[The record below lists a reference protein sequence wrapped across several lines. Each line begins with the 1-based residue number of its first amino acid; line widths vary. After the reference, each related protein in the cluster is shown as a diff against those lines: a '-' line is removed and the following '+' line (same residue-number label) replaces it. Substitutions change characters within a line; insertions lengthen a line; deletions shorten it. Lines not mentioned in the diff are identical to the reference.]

1 MIINIAKIVPGYQSR
16 ADITLNIHSLLE
28 FSIIMGSLNL
38 AQKIISSHLVDGR
51 MEPGQEIGL
60 KVDRVLMQDATGTMA
75 CLQFEAMGIPRV
87 KVEQAA
93 IYVDHNILQTGFE
106 NGDDHRFLQTFAS
119 KYGIYYSKPG
129 NGICH
134 QVNLERFSVP
144 GKLLIGSDSHTPTAG
159 GAGMMAIGVGGLDV
173 AVAMAGAPFY
183 TKMPKIVG
191 VKLIGKLSQWV
202 TAKDI
207 ILEMLRRL
215 TVKGGVGKIFEYYG
229 EGIQSLGVPQR
240 GTICN
245 MGAELG
251 ATTSLFESDEIT
263 FDYLTRQGRPQDYRQ
278 IAADTGCTYDEN
290 MEINLSELEP
300 MIALPGSPDAV
311 HKVRDV
317 QGSDVQ
323 QVLIGSCTNSSYVE
337 MMTVAHVLKGKKVHP
352 NVTMAI
358 NPGSRQV
365 LETVARDGSIYN
377 IIASGARLLESGC
390 QGCIGMGSA
399 PGSDWISI
407 RSFNRNWPGRSGTKD
422 DKVYLTS
429 PEVCVACAVT
439 GKITD
444 PRDLGEYPNIPW
456 PDKFVIDDSGIISPI
471 PADHA
476 EKVEVSRGPNI
487 RPLPLRQP
495 MESVLQGEV
504 LIRVGDNIS
513 TDAIMP
519 AGAKILPLRS
529 NVPAISEYVFYW
541 LDPDFAKRAKEKHGG
556 FIVGGENYGQGS
568 SREHAAL
575 APMYLG
581 IKGVIA
587 KSFARIHRANLIN
600 FGILPFEF
608 KNPSDFELLA
618 QGTPITIENV
628 LTGLKDGSKTMEAT
642 VANSKITL
650 KIDLTPRQREI
661 LVAGGLLNYIRSSQL
676 RS

>member
-1 MIINIAKIVPGYQSR
+1 MPSTSSDRNNEQTGP
-16 ADITLNIHSLLE
+16 
-28 FSIIMGSLNL
+28 LNL
-38 AQKIISSHLVDGR
+38 AQKIISSHLAEGK
-51 MEPGQEIGL
+51 MEPGQEVGL

-87 KVEQAA
+87 KVEHAA

-119 KYGIYYSKPG
+119 RYGIHYSKPG

-144 GKLLIGSDSHTPTAG
+144 GRLLIGSDSHTPTAG
-159 GAGMMAIGVGGLDV
+159 GAGMLAIGVGGLDV

-191 VKLIGKLSQWV
+191 VKLTGKLGPWV
-202 TAKDI
+202 TAKDV

-215 TVKGGVGKIFEYYG
+215 SVKGGVGKIFEYYG
-229 EGIQSLGVPQR
+229 DGIKNFGIPQR

-251 ATTSLFESDEIT
+251 ATTSIFESDEVT
-263 FDYLTRQGRPQDYRQ
+263 LDYMTRQARPQDYTR
-278 IAADTGCTYDEN
+278 IAADPGCSYDED
-290 MEINLSELEP
+290 MEIDLGELEP
-300 MIALPGSPDAV
+300 LIALPGSPDAV
-311 HKVRDV
+311 KKVRDV
-317 QGSDVQ
+317 QGADVQ
-323 QVLIGSCTNSSYVE
+323 QVLIGSCTNSSYTE
-337 MMTVAHVLKGKKVHP
+337 LMTVAHVLKGRKIHP

-358 NPGSRQV
+358 NPGSKQV

-399 PGSDWISI
+399 PGTDWISI

-422 DKVYLTS
+422 DKVFLTS
-429 PEVCVACAVT
+429 PEVCIACAVT

-444 PRDLGEYPNIPW
+444 PRDLGEYPAIPW
-456 PDKFVIDDSGIISPI
+456 PDRYVIDDSGIIE
-471 PADHA
+471 PAPTSQA
-476 EKVEVSRGPNI
+476 GQVVVARGPNI
-487 RPLPLRQP
+487 KPLPLRQP
-495 MESVLQGEV
+495 MEQALRGEV

-529 NVPAISEYVFYW
+529 NIPAISEYVFYW
-541 LDPDFAKRAKEKHGG
+541 IDPEFAKRAKEKGGG
-556 FIVGGENYGQGS
+556 FIVGGDNYGQGS

-600 FGILPFEF
+600 FGIIPFELS
-608 KNPSDFELLA
+608 NSADFEALPQQTLVNIA
-618 QGTPITIENV
+618 GVTEMLRSDSRTIDAEAGNGTSV
-628 LTGLKDGSKTMEAT
+628 K
-642 VANSKITL
+642 KITL
-650 KIDLTPRQREI
+650 KVDLTPRQRQV
-661 LVAGGLLNYIRSSQL
+661 LLAGGLLNFIRTAQPGS
-676 RS
+676 

>member
-1 MIINIAKIVPGYQSR
+1 
-16 ADITLNIHSLLE
+16 
-28 FSIIMGSLNL
+28 
-38 AQKIISSHLVDGR
+38 

-87 KVEQAA
+87 KVEHAA

-106 NGDDHRFLQTFAS
+106 NGDDHRFLQTFAQ
-119 KYGIYYSKPG
+119 KYGMYYSKPG

-134 QVNLERFSVP
+134 QVNLERFSAP
-144 GKLLIGSDSHTPTAG
+144 SKLLIGSDSHTPTAG

-191 VKLIGKLSQWV
+191 VKLTGTLRPWV

-229 EGIQSLGVPQR
+229 EGIKALGVPQR

-263 FDYLTRQGRPQDYRQ
+263 LDYMSRQGRSHDYKRF
-278 IAADTGCTYDEN
+278 AADRECIYDEN
-290 MEINLSELEP
+290 IEINLSELEP
-300 MIALPGSPDAV
+300 LIALPGSPDTV
-311 HKVRDV
+311 RKVRDV
-317 QGSDVQ
+317 QGSDVH

-337 MMTVAHVLKGKKVHP
+337 MMTVAHILKGRKVHS

-358 NPGSRQV
+358 NPGSKQV
-365 LETVARDGSIYN
+365 LESVARDGSIYD

-399 PGSDWISI
+399 PGTDWISV
-407 RSFNRNWPGRSGTKD
+407 RSFNRNWPGRSGTKED
-422 DKVYLTS
+422 RVYLTS
-429 PEVCVACAVT
+429 PEVCAACAVT

-456 PDKFVIDDSGIISPI
+456 PEKFVIDDSSIVAPS

-476 EKVEVSRGPNI
+476 DKMRISRGPNI

-541 LDPDFAKRAKEKHGG
+541 IDPNFTKRAKEKHGG

-587 KSFARIHRANLIN
+587 RSFARIHKANLIN
-600 FGILPFEF
+600 FGIIPFEF
-608 KNPSDFELLA
+608 QDPSDFELFN

-628 LTGLKDGSKTMEAT
+628 VSSLKQGNKTMESI
-642 VANSKITL
+642 VDKNKVIL
-650 KIDLTPRQREI
+650 NVDLTTRQREV
-661 LVAGGLLNYIRSSQL
+661 LVYGGLLNYIRSIQ
-676 RS
+676 

>member
-1 MIINIAKIVPGYQSR
+1 MAPMS
-16 ADITLNIHSLLE
+16 
-28 FSIIMGSLNL
+28 L
-38 AQKIISSHLVDGR
+38 AQKIISSHLVDGK
-51 MEPGQEIGL
+51 MELGQEIGL
-60 KVDRVLMQDATGTMA
+60 HVDRVLMQDATGTMA
-75 CLQFEAMGIPRV
+75 CLQFEAMGMPRV
-87 KVEQAA
+87 KVEHAA

-119 KYGIYYSKPG
+119 KYGIHYSKPG

-134 QVNLERFSVP
+134 QVNLERFSMP
-144 GKLLIGSDSHTPTAG
+144 GRLLVGSDSHTPTAG

-191 VKLIGKLSQWV
+191 VKLTGRLRPWV
-202 TAKDI
+202 TAKDV

-215 TVKGGVGKIFEYYG
+215 SVKGGIGRIFEYYG
-229 EGIQSLGVPQR
+229 EGIKSLGVPQR

-263 FDYLTRQGRPQDYRQ
+263 LDYMTRQGRPQDYTR
-278 IAADTGCTYDEN
+278 ISADPGCSYDEN
-290 MEINLSELEP
+290 IEINLSELEP
-300 MIALPGSPDAV
+300 MIALPGSPDAI

-317 QGSDVQ
+317 QGTDVH

-337 MMTVAHVLKGKKVHP
+337 MMTVAHVLAGKKVHP

-358 NPGSRQV
+358 NPGSKQV

-399 PGSDWISI
+399 PGTDWVSI

-456 PDKFVIDDSGIISPI
+456 PDKFVVDDSGIVP
-471 PADHA
+471 PAQPSEADR
-476 EKVEVSRGPNI
+476 VIVSRGPNI
-487 RPLPLRQP
+487 RPLPLREK
-495 MESVLQGEV
+495 MENTLSGEV

-529 NVPAISEYVFYW
+529 NIPAISEYVFYW
-541 LDPDFAKRAKEKHGG
+541 LDPDFAKRAKEKQGG

-581 IKGVIA
+581 VKAVMA

-600 FGILPFEF
+600 FGILPLEF
-608 KNPSDFELLA
+608 QNSSDFDLLA
-618 QGTPITIENV
+618 QGRSLSIDNVADSLKKGVSAIEAIAGSDRIV
-628 LTGLKDGSKTMEAT
+628 LK
-642 VANSKITL
+642 V
-650 KIDLTPRQREI
+650 DLTPRQRQVM
-661 LVAGGLLNYIRSSQL
+661 LSGGLLNYIRSQQGS
-676 RS
+676 

>member
-1 MIINIAKIVPGYQSR
+1 MAPQ
-16 ADITLNIHSLLE
+16 
-28 FSIIMGSLNL
+28 NL
-38 AQKIISSHLVDGR
+38 AQKIISSHLVDGK
-51 MEPGQEIGL
+51 MEPGQEVGL
-60 KVDRVLMQDATGTMA
+60 RVDRVLMQDATGTMA

-87 KVEQAA
+87 KVEHAA

-106 NGDDHRFLQTFAS
+106 NGDDHRFLQTFAQR
-119 KYGIYYSKPG
+119 YGIYYSKPG

-134 QVNLERFSVP
+134 QVNLERFSIP

-159 GAGMMAIGVGGLDV
+159 GAGMLAIGVGGLDV

-183 TKMPKIVG
+183 TKMPKVVG
-191 VKLIGKLSQWV
+191 VKLTGKLRPWV
-202 TAKDI
+202 TAKDV

-229 EGIQSLGVPQR
+229 EGIKSLGVPQR

-251 ATTSLFESDEIT
+251 ATASIFESDEVT
-263 FDYLTRQGRPQDYRQ
+263 LDYFARQGRADDYHRF
-278 IAADTGCTYDEN
+278 AADQGCSYDED
-290 MEINLSELEP
+290 MEIVLDDLEP

-317 QGSDVQ
+317 QGTEVQ
-323 QVLIGSCTNSSYVE
+323 QVLIGSCTNSSYTE
-337 MMTVAHVLKGKKVHP
+337 LMTVAHVLKGRKVHP

-358 NPGSRQV
+358 NPGSKQV
-365 LETVARDGSIYN
+365 LETVTRDGSIYN

-399 PGSDWISI
+399 PGTDWVSV

-422 DKVYLTS
+422 DKVFLTS

-444 PRDLGEYPNIPW
+444 PRDMGEYPDIPW
-456 PDKFVIDDSGIISPI
+456 PDKYVIDDTGIVAPV
-471 PADHA
+471 PASEA
-476 EKVEVSRGPNI
+476 ARIAVIRGPNI
-487 RPLPLRQP
+487 KPLPVRAP
-495 MESVLQGEV
+495 MEQTLQGEV

-541 LDPDFAKRAKEKHGG
+541 IDPDFAKRAKEKNGG

-581 IKGVIA
+581 VKGVIA

-600 FGILPFEF
+600 FGIMPFEF
-608 KNPSDFELLA
+608 ANSSDFELLK
-618 QGTPITIENV
+618 QDTKVTINNA
-628 LTGLKDGSKTMEAT
+628 LGALKAGNKTMEAI
-642 VANSKITL
+642 ADGNRITL
-650 KIDLTPRQREI
+650 KVDLTNRQRDVM
-661 LVAGGLLNYIRSSQL
+661 VAGGLLNFIKSTQASR
-676 RS
+676 

>member
-1 MIINIAKIVPGYQSR
+1 M
-16 ADITLNIHSLLE
+16 T
-28 FSIIMGSLNL
+28 SLNL
-38 AQKIISSHLVDGR
+38 AQKIISDHLVEGKV
-51 MEPGQEIGL
+51 EPGQEIGL

-87 KVEQAA
+87 KVEHAA

-106 NGDDHRFLQTFAS
+106 NADDHRFLQTFAS

-159 GAGMMAIGVGGLDV
+159 GAGMMAIG
-173 AVAMAGAPFY
+173 
-183 TKMPKIVG
+183 
-191 VKLIGKLSQWV
+191 
-202 TAKDI
+202 
-207 ILEMLRRL
+207 
-215 TVKGGVGKIFEYYG
+215 GVGKIFEYYG
-229 EGIQSLGVPQR
+229 EGIKSLGVPQR

-251 ATTSLFESDEIT
+251 ATTSLFESDEVT
-263 FDYLTRQGRPQDYRQ
+263 LDYLTRQGRPQDYKRY
-278 IAADTGCTYDEN
+278 TGDPGCSYDEN
-290 MEINLSELEP
+290 IEINLSELEP
-300 MIALPGSPDAV
+300 LIALPGSPDAV

-317 QGSDVQ
+317 QGIDVH

-337 MMTVAHVLKGKKVHP
+337 MMTVAHVLKGRKVHS

-358 NPGSRQV
+358 NPGSKQV
-365 LETVARDGSIYN
+365 LETVARDGPIYD

-399 PGSDWISI
+399 PGTDWISI

-429 PEVCVACAVT
+429 PEVCIACAVT

-444 PRDLGEYPNIPW
+444 PRDLGEYPNISW
-456 PDKFVIDDSGIISPI
+456 PDKFVIDDSAIVA
-471 PADHA
+471 PAQADQA
-476 EKVEVSRGPNI
+476 DKVQISRGPNI

-541 LDPDFAKRAKEKHGG
+541 IDPEFTKRAKEKHGG
-556 FIVGGENYGQGS
+556 FIIGGENYGQGS

-581 IKGVIA
+581 VKGVIA
-587 KSFARIHRANLIN
+587 KSFARIHKANLIN
-600 FGILPFEF
+600 FGIIPFEF
-608 KNPSDFELLA
+608 HNASDFELLY

-628 LTGLKDGSKTMEAT
+628 VSNLKNENKMIEAI
-642 VANSKITL
+642 ADKNKITL
-650 KIDLTPRQREI
+650 KVDLTPRQREVLI
-661 LVAGGLLNYIRSSQL
+661 AGGLLNYIRSTQQDLNS
-676 RS
+676 RPATN

>member
-1 MIINIAKIVPGYQSR
+1 MS
-16 ADITLNIHSLLE
+16 
-28 FSIIMGSLNL
+28 SLNL
-38 AQKIISSHLVDGR
+38 AQKIISSHLVDGK
-51 MEPGQEIGL
+51 MEPGNEIGL

-87 KVEQAA
+87 KVEHAA

-106 NGDDHRFLQTFAS
+106 NGDDHRFLQTFAA

-134 QVNLERFSVP
+134 QVNLERFSIP

-173 AVAMAGAPFY
+173 AVAMAGEPFY

-191 VKLIGKLSQWV
+191 VKLTGKLRPWV
-202 TAKDI
+202 TAKDV

-229 EGIQSLGVPQR
+229 EGIKSLGVPQR

-263 FDYLTRQGRPQDYRQ
+263 LDYMARQGRAHDYKR
-278 IAADTGCTYDEN
+278 IAADVGCSYDEN
-290 MEINLSELEP
+290 IEINLNDLEP

-317 QGSDVQ
+317 QGADVQ
-323 QVLIGSCTNSSYVE
+323 QVLIGSCTNSSYIE
-337 MMTVAHVLKGKKVHP
+337 MMTVAHVLKGRKVNP

-358 NPGSRQV
+358 NPGSKQV

-399 PGSDWISI
+399 PGTDWISI

-429 PEVCVACAVT
+429 PEVCIACAVT

-444 PRDLGEYPNIPW
+444 PRDLGDYPNIPW
-456 PDKFVIDDSGIISPI
+456 PEKFVIDDSGIVPPP
-471 PADHA
+471 PADSA
-476 EKVEVSRGPNI
+476 MNLTISRGPNI
-487 RPLPLRQP
+487 KPLPLRQP

-541 LDPDFAKRAKEKHGG
+541 LDPDFANRAKEKHGG

-600 FGILPFEF
+600 FGIIPFELQ
-608 KNPSDFELLA
+608 NAADFDLLSQSA
-618 QGTPITIENV
+618 QVTIDNV
-628 LTGLKDGSKTMEAT
+628 VQKLKDGSKTMDALVKSDKKAT
-642 VANSKITL
+642 TTTTSSNTNKVTL
-650 KIDLTPRQREI
+650 TIDLTQRQREV
-661 LVAGGLLNYIRSSQL
+661 LVAGGLLNYIRLKQQQQK
-676 RS
+676 

>member
-1 MIINIAKIVPGYQSR
+1 
-16 ADITLNIHSLLE
+16 
-28 FSIIMGSLNL
+28 
-38 AQKIISSHLVDGR
+38 
-51 MEPGQEIGL
+51 
-60 KVDRVLMQDATGTMA
+60 
-75 CLQFEAMGIPRV
+75 
-87 KVEQAA
+87 
-93 IYVDHNILQTGFE
+93 
-106 NGDDHRFLQTFAS
+106 
-119 KYGIYYSKPG
+119 
-129 NGICH
+129 
-134 QVNLERFSVP
+134 
-144 GKLLIGSDSHTPTAG
+144 
-159 GAGMMAIGVGGLDV
+159 MMAIGVGGLDV

-191 VKLIGKLSQWV
+191 VKLTGRLRPWV
-202 TAKDI
+202 TAKDV

-215 TVKGGVGKIFEYYG
+215 SVKGGIGRIFEYYG
-229 EGIQSLGVPQR
+229 EGIKSLGVPQR

-263 FDYLTRQGRPQDYRQ
+263 LDYMTRQGRPQDYTR
-278 IAADTGCTYDEN
+278 ISADPGCSYDEN

-300 MIALPGSPDAV
+300 MIALPGSPDAI

-317 QGSDVQ
+317 QGADVH

-337 MMTVAHVLKGKKVHP
+337 MMTVAHVLRGKKVHP

-358 NPGSRQV
+358 NPGSKQV

-399 PGSDWISI
+399 PGTDWVSI

-456 PDKFVIDDSGIISPI
+456 PDKFVVDDSGIVSPAQ
-471 PADHA
+471 PSEADR
-476 EKVEVSRGPNI
+476 VIVSRGPNI
-487 RPLPLRQP
+487 RPLPLRQR
-495 MESVLQGEV
+495 MENTLSGEV
-504 LIRVGDNIS
+504 LIRVGDNVS

-529 NVPAISEYVFYW
+529 NIPAISEYVFYW
-541 LDPDFAKRAKEKHGG
+541 LDPDFAKRAKEKQGG

-581 IKGVIA
+581 VRAVMA

-600 FGILPFEF
+600 FGILPLEF
-608 KNPSDFELLA
+608 QNDSDFELLA
-618 QGTPITIENV
+618 QGRLLSIENIADS
-628 LTGLKDGSKTMEAT
+628 LKKGASAIEAIAGSDRIAFK
-642 VANSKITL
+642 V
-650 KIDLTPRQREI
+650 DLTPRQRQVM
-661 LVAGGLLNYIRSSQL
+661 LSGGLLNYIRSQQGS
-676 RS
+676 

>member
-1 MIINIAKIVPGYQSR
+1 
-16 ADITLNIHSLLE
+16 
-28 FSIIMGSLNL
+28 
-38 AQKIISSHLVDGR
+38 
-51 MEPGQEIGL
+51 
-60 KVDRVLMQDATGTMA
+60 
-75 CLQFEAMGIPRV
+75 
-87 KVEQAA
+87 
-93 IYVDHNILQTGFE
+93 
-106 NGDDHRFLQTFAS
+106 
-119 KYGIYYSKPG
+119 
-129 NGICH
+129 
-134 QVNLERFSVP
+134 VNLERFSIP
-144 GKLLIGSDSHTPTAG
+144 SKLLIGSDSHTPTAG
-159 GAGMMAIGVGGLDV
+159 GAGMIAIGVGGLDV

-191 VKLIGKLSQWV
+191 VRLTGALRPWV

-215 TVKGGVGKIFEYYG
+215 SVKGGVGKIFEYYG
-229 EGIQSLGVPQR
+229 EGIKNLGVPQR

-263 FDYLTRQGRPQDYRQ
+263 LDYMTRQGRPQDYKRFS
-278 IAADTGCTYDEN
+278 ADPGCTYDEN
-290 MEINLSELEP
+290 IEIDLSELEP
-300 MIALPGSPDAV
+300 LIALPGSPDAV

-317 QGSDVQ
+317 QGTDVH

-337 MMTVAHVLKGKKVHP
+337 MMTVAHVLKGKKVHSD
-352 NVTMAI
+352 VTMAI
-358 NPGSRQV
+358 NPGSKQV

-377 IIASGARLLESGC
+377 IISSGARLLESGC

-399 PGSDWISI
+399 PGTDWISI

-444 PRDLGEYPNIPW
+444 PRDLGEYPHIPW
-456 PDKFVIDDSGIISPI
+456 PDKFVIDDTSIVSPA
-471 PADHA
+471 PADKA
-476 EKVEVSRGPNI
+476 DKVQVVRGPNI
-487 RPLPLRQP
+487 RPLPLRQS

-504 LIRVGDNIS
+504 LIRIGDNVS

-541 LDPDFAKRAKEKHGG
+541 IDPGFAKRAREKHGG

-575 APMYLG
+575 APMFLG

-600 FGILPFEF
+600 FGIIPFEF
-608 KNPSDFELLA
+608 ENAADFELLN
-618 QGTPITIENV
+618 QGVPITIENV
-628 LTGLKDGSKTMEAT
+628 VSSLKKGNNIMEAI
-642 VANSKITL
+642 ADKNRIRL
-650 KIDLTPRQREI
+650 KIDLTPRQREVLI
-661 LVAGGLLNYIRSSQL
+661 AGGLLNYIRSTQH
-676 RS
+676 

>member
-1 MIINIAKIVPGYQSR
+1 MPSQ
-16 ADITLNIHSLLE
+16 
-28 FSIIMGSLNL
+28 NL
-38 AQKIISSHLVDGR
+38 AQKIISSHLVDGK

-87 KVEQAA
+87 KVEHAA

-106 NGDDHRFLQTFAS
+106 NGDDHRFLQTFAE

-134 QVNLERFSVP
+134 QVNLERFSIP
-144 GKLLIGSDSHTPTAG
+144 SKLLIGSDSHTPTAG
-159 GAGMMAIGVGGLDV
+159 GAGMLAIGVGGLDV

-191 VKLIGKLSQWV
+191 VRLTGTLRPWV

-215 TVKGGVGKIFEYYG
+215 SVKGGVGKIFEYYG
-229 EGIQSLGVPQR
+229 EGIKNLGVPQR

-251 ATTSLFESDEIT
+251 ATTSLFESDEVT
-263 FDYLTRQGRPQDYRQ
+263 LDYMTRQGRPQDYKRF
-278 IAADTGCTYDEN
+278 AADPGCSYDEN
-290 MEINLSELEP
+290 IEINLSELEP
-300 MIALPGSPDAV
+300 LIAFPGSPDAV

-317 QGSDVQ
+317 QGTNVH

-337 MMTVAHVLKGKKVHP
+337 MMTVAHVLKGRKVHSD
-352 NVTMAI
+352 VTMAI
-358 NPGSRQV
+358 NPGSKQV

-399 PGSDWISI
+399 PGTDWISI

-444 PRDLGEYPNIPW
+444 PRDLGEYPHIPW
-456 PDKFVIDDSGIISPI
+456 PDKFVLDDSSIVPPA
-471 PADHA
+471 PADKA
-476 EKVEVSRGPNI
+476 DKVQIARGPNI
-487 RPLPLRQP
+487 RPLPLPAVDGISVTGRGADKGWRQY
-495 MESVLQGEV
+495 QY
-504 LIRVGDNIS
+504 RRHN
-513 TDAIMP
+513 
-519 AGAKILPLRS
+519 AG
-529 NVPAISEYVFYW
+529 
-541 LDPDFAKRAKEKHGG
+541 
-556 FIVGGENYGQGS
+556 
-568 SREHAAL
+568 
-575 APMYLG
+575 
-581 IKGVIA
+581 
-587 KSFARIHRANLIN
+587 
-600 FGILPFEF
+600 
-608 KNPSDFELLA
+608 
-618 QGTPITIENV
+618 
-628 LTGLKDGSKTMEAT
+628 GSKDTAAQE
-642 VANSKITL
+642 
-650 KIDLTPRQREI
+650 QRT
-661 LVAGGLLNYIRSSQL
+661 SDK
-676 RS
+676 

>member
-1 MIINIAKIVPGYQSR
+1 M
-16 ADITLNIHSLLE
+16 
-28 FSIIMGSLNL
+28 NL
-38 AQKIISSHLVDGR
+38 AQKIISLHLADGR
-51 MEPGQEIGL
+51 MEQGQEIGL
-60 KVDRVLMQDATGTMA
+60 RVDRVLMQDATGTMA

-87 KVEQAA
+87 KVEHAA

-106 NGDDHRFLQTFAS
+106 NGDDHRFLQTFAA
-119 KYGIYYSKPG
+119 KYGIHYSKPG

-159 GAGMMAIGVGGLDV
+159 GAGMIAIGVGGLDV

-191 VKLIGKLSQWV
+191 VKLTGKLRPWV
-202 TAKDI
+202 TAKDV

-215 TVKGGVGKIFEYYG
+215 SVKGGVGKIFEYYG
-229 EGIQSLGVPQR
+229 DGIKSMGVPQR

-263 FDYLTRQGRPQDYRQ
+263 LDYLTRQGRPQDYARV
-278 IAADTGCTYDEN
+278 AADPGCSYDEN
-290 MEINLSELEP
+290 IEINLSELEP

-317 QGSDVQ
+317 QGTEVH

-337 MMTVAHVLKGKKVHP
+337 MMTVAHVLKGKKIHP
-352 NVTMAI
+352 EVTMAI
-358 NPGSRQV
+358 NPGSKQV
-365 LETVARDGSIYN
+365 LETVARDGSIYD

-399 PGSDWISI
+399 PGTDWVSI

-444 PRDLGEYPNIPW
+444 PRDLGEYPNIAW
-456 PDKFVIDDSGIISPI
+456 PDRFVLDDSGIVPPLA
-471 PADHA
+471 PAEA
-476 EKVEVSRGPNI
+476 EAAAVSRGPNI

-495 MESVLQGEV
+495 MEAALKGEV

-541 LDPDFAKRAKEKHGG
+541 LDPEFAKRAKEKHGG

-581 IKGVIA
+581 VKAVIA

-600 FGILPFEF
+600 FGIFPLEF
-608 KNPSDFELLA
+608 QDPSDFDRLG
-618 QGTPITIENV
+618 QGTPLAIDNVTAALKEGSRTIDAYAGSNRHRVPLKVDLTSRQRNV
-628 LTGLKDGSKTMEAT
+628 LL
-642 VANSKITL
+642 
-650 KIDLTPRQREI
+650 
-661 LVAGGLLNYIRSSQL
+661 AGGLLNYIKSAQE
-676 RS
+676 

>member
-1 MIINIAKIVPGYQSR
+1 MASP
-16 ADITLNIHSLLE
+16 
-28 FSIIMGSLNL
+28 MNL
-38 AQKIISSHLVDGR
+38 AQKIISSHLAEGR
-51 MEPGQEIGL
+51 MEQGQEIGL
-60 KVDRVLMQDATGTMA
+60 NVDRVLMQDATGTMA
-75 CLQFEAMGIPRV
+75 CLQFEAMGMPRV
-87 KVEQAA
+87 KVEHAA

-106 NGDDHRFLQTFAS
+106 NGDDHRFLQTFAA
-119 KYGIYYSKPG
+119 KYGIHYSKPG

-134 QVNLERFSVP
+134 QVNLERFSIP

-191 VKLIGKLSQWV
+191 VKLAGKLRPWV
-202 TAKDI
+202 TAKDV

-229 EGIQSLGVPQR
+229 EGIRSLGVPQR

-263 FDYLTRQGRPQDYRQ
+263 LDYMGRQGRAGDYKRA
-278 IAADTGCTYDEN
+278 AADPGCSYDEN
-290 MEINLSELEP
+290 MEINLDDLEP
-300 MIALPGSPDAV
+300 MIALPGSPDAI

-317 QGSDVQ
+317 QGTDVH

-337 MMTVAHVLKGKKVHP
+337 MMTVAHVLKGKKIHP
-352 NVTMAI
+352 DVTMAI
-358 NPGSRQV
+358 NPGSKQV
-365 LETVARDGSIYN
+365 LETVARDGSIYH

-399 PGSDWISI
+399 PGTDWVSI

-456 PDKFVIDDSGIISPI
+456 PDRFVLDDSGIVP
-471 PADHA
+471 PLAAMEA
-476 EKVEVSRGPNI
+476 EKAVISRGPNI

-495 MESVLQGEV
+495 MEPVLQGEV

-529 NVPAISEYVFYW
+529 NIPAISEYVFYW
-541 LDPDFAKRAKEKHGG
+541 LDPGFAKRASDKRGG

-581 IKGVIA
+581 VKAVIA

-600 FGILPFEF
+600 FGILPLEFE
-608 KNPSDFELLA
+608 NPADFETLG
-618 QGTPITIENV
+618 QGTPLVIDNV
-628 LTGLKDGSKTMEAT
+628 ISILKDGSKTIEA
-642 VANSKITL
+642 VSGKDKKAVRL
-650 KIDLTPRQREI
+650 KVDFTPRQRKVI
-661 LVAGGLLNYIRSSQL
+661 LAGGLLNYIRSAQH

>member
-1 MIINIAKIVPGYQSR
+1 MTP
-16 ADITLNIHSLLE
+16 
-28 FSIIMGSLNL
+28 LNL
-38 AQKIISSHLVDGR
+38 AQKIISAHLADGK
-51 MEPGQEIGL
+51 MESGQEIGL
-60 KVDRVLMQDATGTMA
+60 RVDRVLMQDATGTMA
-75 CLQFEAMGIPRV
+75 CLQFEAMDMPRV
-87 KVEQAA
+87 KVKHAA

-106 NGDDHRFLQTFAS
+106 NGDDHRFLQTFAA
-119 KYGIYYSKPG
+119 KYGIHYSKPG

-134 QVNLERFSVP
+134 QVNLERFSTP
-144 GKLLIGSDSHTPTAG
+144 GELLIGSDSHTPTAG

-191 VKLIGKLSQWV
+191 VKLSGKLRPWV
-202 TAKDI
+202 TAKDV

-215 TVKGGVGKIFEYYG
+215 TVKGGVGRIFEYYG
-229 EGIQSLGVPQR
+229 EGIKNLGVPQR

-263 FDYLTRQGRPQDYRQ
+263 QDYMTRQGRPHDFKR
-278 IAADTGCTYDEN
+278 IGPDEGCKYDEN

-317 QGSDVQ
+317 QGTDVH

-337 MMTVAHVLKGKKVHP
+337 MMTVAHILRGKKVHP

-358 NPGSRQV
+358 NPGSKQV
-365 LETVARDGSIYN
+365 LETVARDGSVYN

-399 PGSDWISI
+399 PGTDWISI

-456 PDKFVIDDSGIISPI
+456 PDKFAIDDSGIVPPSEPQY
-471 PADHA
+471 AGS
-476 EKVEVSRGPNI
+476 VEISRGPNI

-495 MESVLQGEV
+495 MEAVLHGEV
-504 LIRVGDNIS
+504 LIRVNDNIS

-529 NVPAISEYVFYW
+529 NIPAISEYVFYW
-541 LDPDFAKRAKEKHGG
+541 LDPDFAKRAKEKNGG

-581 IKGVIA
+581 VKGVIA
-587 KSFARIHRANLIN
+587 KSFARIHKANLIN
-600 FGILPFEF
+600 FGIIPFEF
-608 KNPSDFELLA
+608 DNGSDFDLVP
-618 QGTPITIENV
+618 QGTSLTIENV
-628 LTGLKDGSKTMEAT
+628 VNSLKEGSKTMDAL
-642 VANSKITL
+642 AGKSKIKL
-650 KIDLTPRQREI
+650 KVDLTARQREV
-661 LVAGGLLNYIRSSQL
+661 LVAGGLLNYIRTTQ
-676 RS
+676 R

>member
-1 MIINIAKIVPGYQSR
+1 MS
-16 ADITLNIHSLLE
+16 
-28 FSIIMGSLNL
+28 L
-38 AQKIISSHLVDGR
+38 AQKIISSHLVDGK

-60 KVDRVLMQDATGTMA
+60 HVDRVLMQDATGTMA
-75 CLQFEAMGIPRV
+75 CLQFEAMGMPRV
-87 KVEQAA
+87 KVEHAA

-134 QVNLERFSVP
+134 QVNLERFSMP
-144 GKLLIGSDSHTPTAG
+144 GRLLVGSDSHTPTAG

-191 VKLIGKLSQWV
+191 VKLTGRLRPWV
-202 TAKDI
+202 TAKDV

-215 TVKGGVGKIFEYYG
+215 SVKGGIGRIFEYYG
-229 EGIQSLGVPQR
+229 EGIKSLGVPQR

-263 FDYLTRQGRPQDYRQ
+263 LDYMTRQSRPQDYSR
-278 IAADTGCTYDEN
+278 ISADPGCSYDEN

-300 MIALPGSPDAV
+300 MIALPGSPDAI
-311 HKVRDV
+311 HKVREV
-317 QGSDVQ
+317 QGADVH

-337 MMTVAHVLKGKKVHP
+337 MMTVAHVLAGKKVHP

-358 NPGSRQV
+358 NPGSKQV

-399 PGSDWISI
+399 PGTDWVSI

-429 PEVCVACAVT
+429 PEVCVACAVA

-456 PDKFVIDDSGIISPI
+456 PDKFVVDDSGIVSPAQ
-471 PADHA
+471 PSDADR
-476 EKVEVSRGPNI
+476 VTVSRGPNI
-487 RPLPLRQP
+487 RPLPLRQR
-495 MESVLQGEV
+495 MENTLSGEV

-529 NVPAISEYVFYW
+529 NIPAISEYVFYW
-541 LDPDFAKRAKEKHGG
+541 LDPDFAKRAKEKQGG

-581 IKGVIA
+581 IRAVMA

-600 FGILPFEF
+600 FGILPLEF
-608 KNPSDFELLA
+608 QNNSDFELLA
-618 QGTPITIENV
+618 QGRLLSIYNIADSLKKGASAIEAIAGNDRIAFKV
-628 LTGLKDGSKTMEAT
+628 
-642 VANSKITL
+642 
-650 KIDLTPRQREI
+650 DLTPRQRQVM
-661 LVAGGLLNYIRSSQL
+661 LSGGLLNYIRSQQGS
-676 RS
+676 

>member
-1 MIINIAKIVPGYQSR
+1 MPSQ
-16 ADITLNIHSLLE
+16 
-28 FSIIMGSLNL
+28 NL
-38 AQKIISSHLVDGR
+38 AQKIISSHLVDGK

-87 KVEQAA
+87 KVEHAA

-106 NGDDHRFLQTFAS
+106 NGDDHRFLQTFAE

-134 QVNLERFSVP
+134 QVNLERFSIP
-144 GKLLIGSDSHTPTAG
+144 SKLLIGSDSHTPTAG
-159 GAGMMAIGVGGLDV
+159 GAGMLAIGVGGLDV

-191 VKLIGKLSQWV
+191 VRLTGTLRPWV

-215 TVKGGVGKIFEYYG
+215 SVKGGVGKIFEYYG
-229 EGIQSLGVPQR
+229 EGIKNLGVPQR

-251 ATTSLFESDEIT
+251 ATTSLFESDEVT
-263 FDYLTRQGRPQDYRQ
+263 LDYMTRQGRPQDYKRF
-278 IAADTGCTYDEN
+278 AADPGCSYDEN
-290 MEINLSELEP
+290 LEINLSELEP
-300 MIALPGSPDAV
+300 LIAFPGSPDAV

-317 QGSDVQ
+317 QGTNVH

-337 MMTVAHVLKGKKVHP
+337 MMTVAHVLKGRKVHSD
-352 NVTMAI
+352 VTMAI
-358 NPGSRQV
+358 NPGSKQV

-399 PGSDWISI
+399 PGTDWISI

-444 PRDLGEYPNIPW
+444 PRDLGEYPHIPW
-456 PDKFVIDDSGIISPI
+456 PDKFVIDDSSIVPPA
-471 PADHA
+471 PADKA
-476 EKVEVSRGPNI
+476 DKVQIARGPNI
-487 RPLPLRQP
+487 RPLPLRQL

-541 LDPDFAKRAKEKHGG
+541 IDPDFAKRSKEKHGG

-575 APMYLG
+575 APMFLG

-600 FGILPFEF
+600 FGIIPFEF
-608 KNPSDFELLA
+608 ENATDFELLN
-618 QGTPITIENV
+618 QGTLITIENV
-628 LTGLKDGSKTMEAT
+628 VSSLKKGNKIMEAI
-642 VANSKITL
+642 ADKNKIIL
-650 KIDLTPRQREI
+650 KVDLTPRQREV
-661 LVAGGLLNYIRSSQL
+661 LVAGGLLNYIKSTQQ
-676 RS
+676 

>member
-1 MIINIAKIVPGYQSR
+1 MV
-16 ADITLNIHSLLE
+16 
-28 FSIIMGSLNL
+28 SLNL
-38 AQKIISSHLVDGR
+38 AQKIISSHLVDGQ
-51 MEPGQEIGL
+51 MEPGKEIGL

-75 CLQFEAMGIPRV
+75 CLQFEAMSIPRV
-87 KVEQAA
+87 KVEHAA

-106 NGDDHRFLQTFAS
+106 NGDDHRFLQTFAA

-191 VKLIGKLSQWV
+191 VRLTGKLRPWV
-202 TAKDI
+202 TAKDV
-207 ILEMLRRL
+207 ILEMLHRL

-229 EGIQSLGVPQR
+229 EGIKSLGVPQR

-263 FDYLTRQGRPQDYRQ
+263 LDYMSRQGRSQDYKR
-278 IAADTGCTYDEN
+278 IAADPGCIYDESI
-290 MEINLSELEP
+290 EINLSELEP

-317 QGSDVQ
+317 QGTDVQ
-323 QVLIGSCTNSSYVE
+323 QVLIGSCTNSSYTE
-337 MMTVAHVLKGKKVHP
+337 MMTVAHVLKGKKVNP

-358 NPGSRQV
+358 NPGSKQV

-399 PGSDWISI
+399 PGTNWVSI

-429 PEVCVACAVT
+429 PEVCIACAVT

-456 PDKFVIDDSGIISPI
+456 PEKFVIDDSGIIP
-471 PADHA
+471 PVPVEQA
-476 EKVEVSRGPNI
+476 ENLTISRGPNI

-600 FGILPFEF
+600 FGIIPFELQ
-608 KNPSDFELLA
+608 NPSDFDLLS
-618 QGTPITIENV
+618 QGTQVTIDNV
-628 LTGLKDGSKTMEAT
+628 VQNLKNGAKTMDALIL
-642 VANSKITL
+642 AGKNNNNSNKIIL
-650 KIDLTPRQREI
+650 AIDLTPRQREV
-661 LVAGGLLNYIRSSQL
+661 LVAGGLLNYIRSKQH
-676 RS
+676 